1 MVDGAVR
8 LLAQQGLQATSFAEV
23 LQLTGAPRGSIYH
36 HFPGG
41 KDQLV
46 AAAVEAAG
54 KRAIGVLDGLAGS
67 TPEQIT
73 ATFLGLWRLLLERS
87 GNTAGCA
94 VLAVTVA
101 TRSEELVDQAGKVFR
116 AWRARL
122 AELLAVGG
130 LPDAT
135 AFAATL
141 VAASEGAVVMAR
153 AERSL
158 EPFDAVA
165 GYLLAQVRTA
175 SAAPAA
181 ASAAASAAT
190 AAAVPAAA
198 PAAPQ

>member
-1 MVDGAVR
+1 MVVGTGEGSGLAEGVRDRMIAGAVR

-54 KRAIGVLDGLAGS
+54 RQALSVLDGLAGES
-67 TPEQIT
+67 PERVT
-73 ATFLGLWRLLLERS
+73 ESFLGLWRLLLERT

-101 TRSEELVDQAGKVFR
+101 TRDDDLLTRAGEVFR

-122 AELLAVGG
+122 TALFEAGG
-130 LPDAT
+130 LPGAEDFAT
-135 AFAATL
+135 TL
-141 VAASEGAVVMAR
+141 IAASEGAVVLAR
-153 AERSL
+153 AERSIA
-158 EPFDAVA
+158 PFDAVA
-165 GYLLAQVRTA
+165 GYLLAQVKA
-175 SAAPAA
+175 
-181 ASAAASAAT
+181 
-190 AAAVPAAA
+190 
-198 PAAPQ
+198 

>member
-1 MVDGAVR
+1 MADGVRDRMIDGAVR

-54 KRAIGVLDGLAGS
+54 ARAIGVLDGLAGQS
-67 TPEQIT
+67 PERVT
-73 ATFLGLWRLLLERS
+73 EAFLGLWRLLLERT
-87 GNTAGCA
+87 GMTAGCA

-101 TRSEELVDQAGKVFR
+101 TRSDELVSGAGAVFR
-116 AWRARL
+116 AWRSRL
-122 AELLAVGG
+122 SDLFEAGG
-130 LPDAT
+130 LPDAG

-153 AERSL
+153 AERSM

-165 GYLLAQVRTA
+165 GHLLAQVRAVTA
-175 SAAPAA
+175 RS
-181 ASAAASAAT
+181 
-190 AAAVPAAA
+190 
-198 PAAPQ
+198 